1 MDINKLSAE
10 ELLRESYGKQL
21 NTKKNILEYIELS
34 KILKNEEVLEEKVQ
48 ENYNLIY
55 NSIENLEVK
64 PNTKMYLKNALKS
77 MLGKKVKNKDP
88 KEENKFIKFFKKAYP
103 KGERRKDFTWVL
115 MDINKITDE
124 QIWTTLT
131 YINKEIINRT
141 TIIKRDDKEEI
152 IKMIQKVADRKN
164 IKYINSIRSLE
175 KLVSLLKIKILE
187 KDGKFRVVRYED
199 NQKNIGGKYDN

>member
-48 ENYNLIY
+48 ETYNLIY

-64 PNTKMYLKNALKS
+64 PNTKMYLKNDLKS

-187 KDGKFRVVRYED
+187 KDGKFKVVRYED

>member
-1 MDINKLSAE
+1 
-10 ELLRESYGKQL
+10 
-21 NTKKNILEYIELS
+21 
-34 KILKNEEVLEEKVQ
+34 
-48 ENYNLIY
+48 
-55 NSIENLEVK
+55 
-64 PNTKMYLKNALKS
+64 
-77 MLGKKVKNKDP
+77 
-88 KEENKFIKFFKKAYP
+88 
-103 KGERRKDFTWVL
+103 

-187 KDGKFRVVRYED
+187 KDGKFKVVRYED